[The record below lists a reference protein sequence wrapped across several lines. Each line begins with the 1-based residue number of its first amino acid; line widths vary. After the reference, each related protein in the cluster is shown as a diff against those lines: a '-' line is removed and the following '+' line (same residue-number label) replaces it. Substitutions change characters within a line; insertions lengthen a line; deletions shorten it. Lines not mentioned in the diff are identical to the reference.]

1 MPHSYEHII
10 DAQQSSVGDE
20 LYNLTQLAEVS
31 IVYFR
36 HHTATIIDGP
46 SAYEKVIKKNDGV
59 VIDVDGD
66 DDDDDNHNTITT
78 EQTAKKTT
86 NNNNKERQCPD
97 CGKCYSTSSNLARH
111 RQTHR
116 SLADTKARHCPHCDK
131 VYVSIPA
138 FSMHMRTHSQSCK
151 CGICGKCF
159 SRPWLLQGHIRTH
172 TGEKPYECEKC
183 RKAFADKS
191 NLRAHLQTHS
201 TEKPHVCQKCN
212 KAFALK
218 SYLYKHEESACGKI
232 TSLNNN
238 NNND

>member
-1 MPHSYEHII
+1 M
-10 DAQQSSVGDE
+10 GDE

-31 IVYFR
+31 IVYFKN
-36 HHTATIIDGP
+36 HTNLIKNEK
-46 SAYEKVIKKNDGV
+46 YEEKNTENIQIKK
-59 VIDVDGD
+59 
-66 DDDDDNHNTITT
+66 
-78 EQTAKKTT
+78 
-86 NNNNKERQCPD
+86 NNNKERQCPD

-116 SLADTKARHCPHCDK
+116 SLADTKARHCPHCNK

-151 CGICGKCF
+151 CHYCGKCF

-172 TGEKPYECEKC
+172 TGEKPYECDKC
-183 RKAFADKS
+183 CKAFADKS

-201 TEKPHVCQKCN
+201 SEKPHICQKCG

-218 SYLYKHEESACGKI
+218 SYLYKHEESACGKM
-232 TSLNNN
+232 TLNNN
-238 NNND
+238 D